1 MLESDDWQEAP
12 NEPTND
18 TEYSPAIYQP
28 EGAEE
33 MTDETMELVKRH
45 REAAHQQGV
54 IVGIVC
60 TAGVFLIACLIL
72 KIVGVTCG

>member
-1 MLESDDWQEAP
+1 M
-12 NEPTND
+12 N
-18 TEYSPAIYQP
+18 
-28 EGAEE
+28 
-33 MTDETMELVKRH
+33 DETMELVKRH

-60 TAGVFLIACLIL
+60 TAGAFLIACLIL

>member
-1 MLESDDWQEAP
+1 M
-12 NEPTND
+12 N
-18 TEYSPAIYQP
+18 
-28 EGAEE
+28 
-33 MTDETMELVKRH
+33 DETISLITRH

-60 TAGVFLIACLIL
+60 TAGVFLIACLVL